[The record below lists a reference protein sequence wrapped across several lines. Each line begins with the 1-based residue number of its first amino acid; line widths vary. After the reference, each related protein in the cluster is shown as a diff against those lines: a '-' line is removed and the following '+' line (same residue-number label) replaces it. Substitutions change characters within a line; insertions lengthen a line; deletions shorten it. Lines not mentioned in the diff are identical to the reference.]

1 MPKKWKLRRDDYSN
15 THILNTMHLLRNIEM
30 EILMKN
36 YLVRILEQ
44 NTLFLFYAN
53 MNAVPFRFRNNCK
66 LAE

>member
-1 MPKKWKLRRDDYSN
+1 
-15 THILNTMHLLRNIEM
+15 MHLLRNIEM